1 MIVLHFNASEATIHS
16 NNAVYILN
24 NISVKDMKW
33 KKYRKDAVIVK
44 CFFPVLF
51 LLKLTLRGCRLQYLV
66 TCINLYSSHCSGV
79 ILLSRLHNL
88 PAGNFQEMML

>member
-24 NISVKDMKW
+24 NISVKNTKW

-88 PAGNFQEMML
+88 PAGNFQEIML